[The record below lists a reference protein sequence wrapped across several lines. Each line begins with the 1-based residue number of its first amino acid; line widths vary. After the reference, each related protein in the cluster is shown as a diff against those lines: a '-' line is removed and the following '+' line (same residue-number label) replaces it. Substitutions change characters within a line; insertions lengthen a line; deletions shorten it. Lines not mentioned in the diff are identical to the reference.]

1 MAKYKVL
8 KKFKDIK
15 TKEVY
20 KEGQEV
26 EMTVKRADEAIK
38 NLKKWDE
45 EFLERVEEEDN
56 EEEDN
61 EEETKKEEEVKGKG
75 K

>member
-8 KKFKDIK
+8 QKFRDIE

-20 KEGQEV
+20 ESGQEI

-38 NLKKWDE
+38 NLAKYNG
-45 EFLERVEEEDN
+45 EFLERIDN
-56 EEEDN
+56 KDDDKQKQVDGEQPS
-61 EEETKKEEEVKGKG
+61 
-75 K
+75 